1 MVIAIFGE
9 SCVGKSTIAD
19 ELAKRINAEIYSGKD
34 YMRLAKNEQIAKKLF
49 QEKLINSLTGE
60 NIIYVISEIDHL
72 ELLPD
77 GAVKVL
83 VTAELSRIKERF
95 AERMHGNLPK
105 PVEIM
110 LEKKHGM
117 FDNEVCDLKVN
128 NEEYDISTVCDEI
141 EKLI

>member
-1 MVIAIFGE
+1 MVIGIIGE
-9 SCVGKSTIAD
+9 SCVGKSTIAE

-49 QEKLINSLTGE
+49 QEKLINALTGD
-60 NIIYVISEIDHL
+60 NFIYVISEKDHL

-77 GAVKVL
+77 GSIKVL
-83 VTAELSRIKERF
+83 VTAKLDKIKERF
-95 AERMHGNLPK
+95 KERMHGNLPK

-117 FDNEVCDLKVN
+117 FDDEVCNLKVKS
-128 NEEYDISTVCDEI
+128 EEYDTSNVCDEI

>member
-9 SCVGKSTIAD
+9 SCVGKSTIA
-19 ELAKRINAEIYSGKD
+19 EKLAKRINAEIYSGKD

-49 QEKLINSLTGE
+49 QEKLIYALTGDHV
-60 NIIYVISEIDHL
+60 IYVISEKEHL
-72 ELLPD
+72 RLLPD
-77 GAVKVL
+77 GAIKVL
-83 VTAELSRIKERF
+83 ATAKLDKIKERF